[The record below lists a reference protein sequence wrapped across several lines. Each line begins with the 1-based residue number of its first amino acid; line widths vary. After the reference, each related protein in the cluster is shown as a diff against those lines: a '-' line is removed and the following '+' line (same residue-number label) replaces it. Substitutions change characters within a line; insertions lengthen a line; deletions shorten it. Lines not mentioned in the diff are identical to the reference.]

1 MTPLLSAAN
10 DGKME
15 GIPLLLEAGAD
26 LEARDKVSEN
36 GYVYVC
42 MYVYMYELLKT
53 HVRTL
58 WHLLIKKVLYTYI
71 HIYIHTLP

>member
-42 MYVYMYELLKT
+42 MYVCIL
-53 HVRTL
+53 
-58 WHLLIKKVLYTYI
+58 
-71 HIYIHTLP
+71 